1 MRVWRLTDD
10 SRIVSIVLS
19 PVSCLLFRRE
29 TNIYVTIDKRHLDK
43 VEDGF
48 DRYGGW
54 LIVFARFFD
63 GTRQLNGI
71 AAGILEMP
79 WARFTLY
86 NLAGAAL
93 WVCFWGLG
101 AYYLDLHLDQVV
113 AFIRL
118 INPWVAAVMLTG
130 LGVLAALLWHRSS
143 LRRKGT
149 P

>member
-1 MRVWRLTDD
+1 MIRG
-10 SRIVSIVLS
+10 LS
-19 PVSCLLFRRE
+19 ASSCLLFRRE

-118 INPWVAAVMLTG
+118 INPWVAIITLTG
-130 LGVLAALLWHRSS
+130 LGVLVALLWHSSS